1 MKPTKNRVYCPDSGR
16 QKMLFETEKKAYRFI
31 EFNAD
36 EIASENGY
44 APNRAYFCIA
54 CAGWHITSRRQMSAD
69 YVPLTERV
77 IEAYEQEKSFK
88 EPLKDEKLLREREKT
103 EELRIIMEEI
113 QRDISSIQYLANYG
127 IDYSDFIEE
136 VFLKLEK
143 AKSVNVVLKK
153 STKLIKNTRK
163 VLNFW
168 KMALEKP
175 SE

>member
-88 EPLKDEKLLREREKT
+88 ESLKEEQLQKESQKT
-103 EELRIIMEEI
+103 EELRIILEEI
-113 QRDISSIQYLANYG
+113 KNDISSIQYLADYG
-127 IDYSDFIEE
+127 IDYSDFIKEI
-136 VFLKLEK
+136 FLKLEK
-143 AKSVNVVLKK
+143 AKSVNAVFKK
-153 STKLIKNTRK
+153 STKRIKNAEK
-163 VLNFW
+163 VLNLW
-168 KMALEKP
+168 KMALEKRP
-175 SE
+175 K